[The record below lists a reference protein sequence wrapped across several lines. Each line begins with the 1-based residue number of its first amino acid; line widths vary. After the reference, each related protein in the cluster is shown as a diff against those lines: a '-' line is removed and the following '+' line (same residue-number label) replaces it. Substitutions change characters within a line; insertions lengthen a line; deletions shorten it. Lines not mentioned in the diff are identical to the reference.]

1 MGDLFTTDER
11 VNLLFKKA
19 LNKPCTSTTRDFF
32 QEPSIV
38 SRNFVYQEDIVS
50 VPLPSS
56 APSDLRNLTDAS
68 VDDNGRPLKGSYA
81 GKTSSTSRHIR
92 YYHKIPLEAVV
103 GTGGSSFQAMDATT
117 SHPGGYGD
125 VGGTSSSNLGVSGPY
140 GRVLQNS
147 IPFNQAPDG
156 TYGVTLYKDTMVAI
170 PFGTA
175 GGGWI
180 VDARPGVVTF
190 FQFGNVT
197 GVGES
202 NAPYI
207 SFYRYVGT
215 TGGITSNAV
224 QDMVTTATNEF
235 TARQVFSGGVN
246 GATTDQL
253 AAIQVDNRDIST
265 LADGALLD
273 AVQLGGNYDG
283 SWRYCVQKTSD
294 GSRFLLQARESGSWV
309 TKSQFTSP

>member
-1 MGDLFTTDER
+1 MSDLFTTDER

-19 LNKPCTSTTRDFF
+19 LNKPCTSIARDFF

-38 SRNFVYQEDIVS
+38 SRNFVYQEDIIS
-50 VPLPSS
+50 YTLPTS
-56 APSDLRNLTDAS
+56 APSDLVGLTDS
-68 VDDNGRPLKGSYA
+68 STDDNGRPLKGSYA
-81 GKTSSTSRHIR
+81 GRTSAIDTNIR

-125 VGGTSSSNLGVSGPY
+125 VGGTSSTNYGVTGSY
-140 GRVLQNS
+140 GRVLQGS
-147 IPFNQAPDG
+147 IPFNHASDG
-156 TYGVTLYKDTMVAI
+156 SYGVTLYKSTLVAI

-190 FQFGNVT
+190 FQFGNVS

-202 NAPYI
+202 NLPYI
-207 SFYRYVGT
+207 SFFRYVGA
-215 TGGITSNAV
+215 TGGVTNTQV
-224 QDMVTTATNEF
+224 QTMVTSTTNEF
-235 TARQVFSGGVN
+235 TAKQVFSGGADGSTLDN
-246 GATTDQL
+246 L
-253 AAIQVDNRDIST
+253 AAIQVDTRN
-265 LADGALLD
+265 LASLDVGALLD

-283 SWRYCVQKTSD
+283 SWRFCVQKTAD
-294 GSRFLLQARESGSWV
+294 GSRFLLQARQSGAWV
-309 TKSQFTSP
+309 TKSEFTTP